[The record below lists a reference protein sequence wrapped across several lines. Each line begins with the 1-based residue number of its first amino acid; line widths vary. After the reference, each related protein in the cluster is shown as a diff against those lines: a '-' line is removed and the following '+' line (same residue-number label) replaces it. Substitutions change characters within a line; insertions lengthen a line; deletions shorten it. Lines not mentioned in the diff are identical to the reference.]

1 MRWFKAARAG
11 KFIRKSATGHIGA
24 RSAFKVIFPHKETK
38 GETMMQ
44 RRIWAAGFVALALS
58 LPAGAQI
65 AGSDHFATSGG
76 PVDIVPIHHA
86 SMMLAYKG
94 AHLLI
99 DPAPLDGAQGDA
111 VTAPYKAMPRP
122 DFILVTHIHGD
133 HFNAPILE
141 AVAGANTVIVAPQN
155 VQGAMPATLQAK
167 VRVMK
172 NGDKG
177 MLGTIPVEAVA
188 MYNTT
193 PAKLNFHPKGV
204 GNGYVLTFGDKRV
217 YIAGDTEET
226 PELAHL
232 ANIDLAF
239 IPANL
244 PYTQT
249 VEAAAKWV
257 KDFRPKMVFPYHY
270 RNQDGTTSDM
280 AAFST
285 QVGNASLV
293 RLRKWY

>member
-1 MRWFKAARAG
+1 
-11 KFIRKSATGHIGA
+11 
-24 RSAFKVIFPHKETK
+24 
-38 GETMMQ
+38 MMHH
-44 RRIWAAGFVALALS
+44 RILAAGFVALALS
-58 LPAGAQI
+58 LLASSLPACAQI

-76 PVDIVPIHHA
+76 VVDIVPIHHA
-86 SMMLAYKG
+86 SLMLSYKDQ
-94 AHLLI
+94 HILI

-111 VTAPYKAMPRP
+111 VTATYKAMPRP
-122 DFILVTHIHGD
+122 DFILITHIHGD
-133 HFNAPILE
+133 HFNVPILE
-141 AVAGANTVIVAPQN
+141 AVSGPNTVIVAPQN
-155 VQGAMPATLQAK
+155 VRDAMPADLQA
-167 VRVMK
+167 RVTVLK

-177 MLGTIPVEAVA
+177 MLGAIPVEAVA

-193 PAKLNFHPKGV
+193 PARMNFHPKGL
-204 GNGYVLTFGDKRV
+204 GNGYVLTFGDKRL

-249 VEAAAKWV
+249 VEAAAQWV
-257 KDFRPKMVFPYHY
+257 KDFRPKIVFPYHY
-270 RNQDGTTSDM
+270 RNQDGGMSDM

-285 QVGNASLV
+285 LVGKASLV

>member
-1 MRWFKAARAG
+1 M
-11 KFIRKSATGHIGA
+11 IQ
-24 RSAFKVIFPHKETK
+24 
-38 GETMMQ
+38 Q
-44 RRIWAAGFVALALS
+44 RILAAGFVMLTL
-58 LPAGAQI
+58 LCPVRAQI

-94 AHLLI
+94 QNILI

-111 VTAPYKAMPRP
+111 ITAPYKAMPRP

-141 AVAGANTVIVAPQN
+141 AVSGPNTVIVAPQN
-155 VQGAMPATLQAK
+155 VRDAMPATLQAK

-172 NGDKG
+172 NSDRG
-177 MLGTIPVEAVA
+177 MLGAIPVEAVA
-188 MYNTT
+188 MYNTS
-193 PAKLNFHPKGV
+193 PEKMKFHPKGL

-217 YIAGDTEET
+217 YVAGDTEET

-232 ANIDLAF
+232 AHIDLAF

-285 QVGNASLV
+285 LVGNASLV

>member
-1 MRWFKAARAG
+1 MA
-11 KFIRKSATGHIGA
+11 
-24 RSAFKVIFPHKETK
+24 
-38 GETMMQ
+38 MMQ
-44 RRIWAAGFVALALS
+44 QRIWAAGFAALALS

-94 AHLLI
+94 AHILI

-141 AVAGANTVIVAPQN
+141 AVSGANTVIVAPQN
-155 VQGAMPATLQAK
+155 VRDAMSATLQAK
-167 VRVMK
+167 VRVMR

-177 MLGTIPVEAVA
+177 ALGAIPVEAVA

-193 PAKLNFHPKGV
+193 AAKLNFHPKGL
-204 GNGYVLTFGDKRV
+204 GNGYVLTFGDKRIYV
-217 YIAGDTEET
+217 AGDTEET

-249 VEAAAKWV
+249 IEAAAKWV

>member
-1 MRWFKAARAG
+1 ML
-11 KFIRKSATGHIGA
+11 
-24 RSAFKVIFPHKETK
+24 
-38 GETMMQ
+38 MMQ
-44 RRIWAAGFVALALS
+44 QRILAAGFLALTLS
-58 LPAGAQI
+58 FPAHAQI

-86 SMMLAYKG
+86 SMMLTYKG
-94 AHLLI
+94 QNILI

-111 VTAPYKAMPRP
+111 VTAPYRAMPRP

-141 AVAGANTVIVAPQN
+141 AVAGANTVIIAPQN
-155 VQGAMPATLQAK
+155 VRDAMPAALQAK
-167 VRVMK
+167 ARVMK

-177 MLGTIPVEAVA
+177 MLGAIPVEAVA

-193 PAKLNFHPKGV
+193 AEKLKFHPKGL

-232 ANIDLAF
+232 PNIDLAF